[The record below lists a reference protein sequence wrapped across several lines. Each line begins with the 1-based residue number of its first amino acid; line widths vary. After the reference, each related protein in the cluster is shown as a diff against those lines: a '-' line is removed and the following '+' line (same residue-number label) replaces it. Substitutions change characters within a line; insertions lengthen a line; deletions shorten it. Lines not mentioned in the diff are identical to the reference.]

1 MTTSRRNWRGI
12 GAKGQDCEAIDKR
25 CEERVMGSSTY
36 TLDMMG
42 DVDEKNRAELKAVD
56 R

>member
-1 MTTSRRNWRGI
+1 MESTM
-12 GAKGQDCEAIDKR
+12 EF
-25 CEERVMGSSTY
+25 STY

>member
-1 MTTSRRNWRGI
+1 MAT
-12 GAKGQDCEAIDKR
+12 AKDCEAIDR
-25 CEERVMGSSTY
+25 RAGRRTMGSSTY